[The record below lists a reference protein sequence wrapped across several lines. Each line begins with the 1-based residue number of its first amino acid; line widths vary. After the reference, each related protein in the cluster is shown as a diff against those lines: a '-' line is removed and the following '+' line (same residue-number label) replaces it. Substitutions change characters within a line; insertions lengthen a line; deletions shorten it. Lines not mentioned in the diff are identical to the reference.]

1 MAMLLMLSA
10 GSGAKDLGTWGN
22 VFEPAEQDMLAFI
35 QNRLKGMEQSGELD
49 RLRREAT
56 DRVKEHAVR
65 PTPVAGLTKA
75 EEYRSFAWDPTFIV
89 KETITDM
96 QGNVIARK
104 GDTVN
109 PLDKV
114 PFSQV
119 LYFIDGDDK
128 GQMNWIRQQI
138 AGQTNVKVILVKG
151 NIKETSDA
159 LNERIF
165 FDQSG
170 VLTRKFGFEHI
181 PARISRDGRVM
192 KVEEIPVSGAKKMSA
207 TTLGDLFPH
216 MHEAVTT
223 HRRYAKQPR
232 KASAVTSRMG
242 TAERLK
248 TLYPELDSWHPVL
261 VTKAWLHW
269 CGQNRQETR
278 EPEKRDER
286 FPDYIVHLLLETMR
300 AEDNAKRKKGQ
311 TLSLSERLD
320 RLFSGDEQEN
330 VECH

>member
-1 MAMLLMLSA
+1 
-10 GSGAKDLGTWGN
+10 
-22 VFEPAEQDMLAFI
+22 
-35 QNRLKGMEQSGELD
+35 
-49 RLRREAT
+49 
-56 DRVKEHAVR
+56 
-65 PTPVAGLTKA
+65 
-75 EEYRSFAWDPTFIV
+75 
-89 KETITDM
+89 
-96 QGNVIARK
+96 
-104 GDTVN
+104 
-109 PLDKV
+109 
-114 PFSQV
+114 
-119 LYFIDGDDK
+119 
-128 GQMNWIRQQI
+128 
-138 AGQTNVKVILVKG
+138 
-151 NIKETSDA
+151 
-159 LNERIF
+159 
-165 FDQSG
+165 
-170 VLTRKFGFEHI
+170 
-181 PARISRDGRVM
+181 
-192 KVEEIPVSGAKKMSA
+192 MSA

-242 TAERLK
+242 TAGRLK